1 MGAYPKTSG
10 HAGAAVTPAEPLPY
24 EILTDSLHR
33 QRNPHAWVSL
43 TTGPTGV
50 GAPGRNG
57 TPQPQNY
64 VWKTL
69 T

>member
-1 MGAYPKTSG
+1 
-10 HAGAAVTPAEPLPY
+10 VTPAEPLPY